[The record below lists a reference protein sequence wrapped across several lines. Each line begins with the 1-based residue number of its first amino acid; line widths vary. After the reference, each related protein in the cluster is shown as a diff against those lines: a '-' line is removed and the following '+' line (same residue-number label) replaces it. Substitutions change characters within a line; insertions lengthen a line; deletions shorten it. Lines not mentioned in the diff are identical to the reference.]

1 MILYR
6 IIMIRNKEKRI
17 TKKGGRD
24 IIGNNT
30 NGN

>member
-1 MILYR
+1 MLNCIM
-6 IIMIRNKEKRI
+6 MIRIEEKRI